1 MQEVPGEMP
10 ETLYG
15 DHDSGFFPRV

>member
-15 DHDSGFFPRV
+15 DHESGFFPRV